1 MITLASPA
9 MERQLDKL
17 WRSCFYDPVKVTRY
31 FFKYR
36 FVPDNTL
43 VAVEGK
49 EVVSALYLLPCK
61 IRMNGRLCKAQ
72 YVYAAATLP
81 QFRNRGLMTGLLR
94 QADELGAENGVLYT
108 VLAPASQSLFRY
120 YEKSGY
126 QTYFYLRKIRVERGE
141 LEALAQGG
149 KQDAAAI
156 SDRLLWSVRNKALG
170 GGAGNVS
177 WDKHAAGF
185 AVDFFCVC
193 GGEVFSAARD
203 GSVGYAF
210 FQQQENF
217 GKVTEMISD
226 ENTLPGLAY
235 QMVNECKCQQFVLLL
250 PVGSPLFPGRG
261 EVLPFGMIK
270 PIPGQSAG
278 IEPAGNLP
286 YLGLHL
292 N

>member
-1 MITLASPA
+1 MITLASA
-9 MERQLDKL
+9 GMERQLDRL
-17 WRSCFYDPVKVTRY
+17 WRNCFYDPVKVTRY

-36 FVPDNTL
+36 FVPDNTP
-43 VAVEGK
+43 VAVEEK

-81 QFRNRGLMTGLLR
+81 QFRNRGLMTELLR
-94 QADELGAENGVLYT
+94 KADELGRENGVSYT
-108 VLAPASQSLFRY
+108 VLVPSSQSLFRY

-126 QTYFYLRKIRVERGE
+126 QTYFYLRKVQINRQEM
-141 LEALAQGG
+141 LEIAQGG

-156 SDRLLWSVRNKALG
+156 SDRLLWTVRNEALG
-170 GGAGNVS
+170 GGVGNVN
-177 WDKHAAGF
+177 WDKHAVGF
-185 AVDFFCVC
+185 AVDFYCVC

-203 GSVGYAF
+203 GSVGYTF
-210 FQQQENF
+210 FREHENF
-217 GKVTEMISD
+217 CEVTEIVSD

-235 QMVNECKCQQFVLLL
+235 QMISSCKCDQFVLRL

-270 PIPGQSAG
+270 TVPGQTDG
-278 IEPAGNLP
+278 IEQAGNLP

-292 N
+292 D